1 MNDEDRNALI
11 DRATKWIENPPA
23 MADEYDIEDVQR
35 LLDRPNLSEKGLNSL
50 AALIKGNR
58 NVIVLTKADMVQVTT
73 ITAQLED
80 IFQQL
85 PELAVPREKSQEKIE
100 AAVTKAV
107 KATKRDS
114 Q

>member
-23 MADEYDIEDVQR
+23 TADEYDIEDVQR

-58 NVIVLTKADMVQVTT
+58 NVIVLTKADMVQVTE
-73 ITAQLED
+73 ITQQIED
-80 IFQQL
+80 IFNQL
-85 PELAVPREKSQEKIE
+85 PELAVPREKSREKIE

-107 KATKRDS
+107 KATKRGS

>member
-1 MNDEDRNALI
+1 
-11 DRATKWIENPPA
+11 
-23 MADEYDIEDVQR
+23 
-35 LLDRPNLSEKGLNSL
+35 
-50 AALIKGNR
+50 
-58 NVIVLTKADMVQVTT
+58 MVQVTT